1 MAPHEWEWTGPD
13 GRIYQVFDF
22 PFTDTDGS
30 FLILEMGIDITER
43 KQAEKSLKVAS
54 LYTRSLIEASLD
66 PLVTISADGKVMDVN
81 EATELVTGV
90 SREHLIGSDFSS
102 YFTDPQKAQKGY
114 KEVFSKGFVRDYPL
128 AIRHTSGR
136 VTEVLYNAT
145 VYRDDAGEVQ
155 GVFAAARDITERKR
169 AEEAL
174 QESENQLRQL
184 SSQLMAAQENERKR
198 VARELHDGLG
208 QILTAIKFRVEGF
221 LQEIGNSRMKM
232 KGKSLEAIIPMVQE
246 SVREIRRIQT
256 DLRPSILD
264 DLGIL
269 STITW
274 FCREFQ
280 TTYSHIRIE
289 KEIDVQ
295 EENVP
300 DSLKMIIYR
309 IMQEA
314 LNNISKHSQADL
326 IHLAF
331 RKTTGGL
338 KLSIQDNGRGF
349 NLQEVLSAEGSR
361 QGLGLSSMRER
372 AEHSGGSLS
381 MESAK
386 GKGTLI
392 RVEWPT

>member
-1 MAPHEWEWTGPD
+1 
-13 GRIYQVFDF
+13 
-22 PFTDTDGS
+22 
-30 FLILEMGIDITER
+30 
-43 KQAEKSLKVAS
+43 
-54 LYTRSLIEASLD
+54 
-66 PLVTISADGKVMDVN
+66 
-81 EATELVTGV
+81 
-90 SREHLIGSDFSS
+90 
-102 YFTDPQKAQKGY
+102 
-114 KEVFSKGFVRDYPL
+114 
-128 AIRHTSGR
+128 
-136 VTEVLYNAT
+136 LYNAT

-314 LNNISKHSQADL
+314 LNNISKHGRADL
-326 IHLAF
+326 VHLAF
-331 RKTTGGL
+331 RKTGGGL
-338 KLSIQDNGRGF
+338 ELSIQDNGQGF
-349 NLQEVLSAEGSR
+349 DLAEVLSGEGSR
-361 QGLGLSSMRER
+361 HGLGLSSMRER
-372 AEHSGGSLS
+372 AEHSGGSLLI
-381 MESAK
+381 ETAK

-392 RVEWPT
+392 RAVWAI